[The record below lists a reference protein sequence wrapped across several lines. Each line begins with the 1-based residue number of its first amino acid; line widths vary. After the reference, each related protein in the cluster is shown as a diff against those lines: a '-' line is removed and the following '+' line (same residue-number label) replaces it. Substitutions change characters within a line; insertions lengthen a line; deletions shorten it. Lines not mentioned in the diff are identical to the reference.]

1 MTSFGRHEMEALLA
15 PQEPPCISVF
25 LPTPRP
31 SASSDGEG
39 VRLRNLLRQAEER
52 LPEGPQRATL
62 IEPLVDAARADDERR
77 LARGPARGLALFR
90 SAALFARHWLPVTV
104 PEKVVVADTFHVRP
118 LLRFLQDDQ
127 RYYVLAL
134 SQHHVALYEGTA
146 YSLEPVEVA
155 GLPASLDEAGLGP
168 REGPVFLQL
177 RRAGRGRTTFHGHG
191 GPETAHKGDLPRF
204 FRAVD
209 RALWPRLR
217 GERAPLILAGVAA
230 HWPVYRAVSRY
241 PHVAAVG
248 IEGNAA
254 DLGAGELR
262 ERAAG
267 HAREIVHARD
277 ERVLRD
283 FARAR
288 RKGLGAV
295 GVEAVAAHAARGR
308 VRLLLLPGGVPVWG
322 SLDVVSGRV
331 TRSDGPVEN
340 KDDVLDDVAE
350 LVLRRGGDVLAVPAE
365 RMPDGSEAAALLRW

>member
-1 MTSFGRHEMEALLA
+1 MAPFGRHDLEALLA
-15 PQEPPCISVF
+15 PQEPPCVSVF
-25 LPTPRP
+25 LPTSRP
-31 SASSDGEG
+31 ATHADGDG

-52 LPEGPQRATL
+52 LPASVDRAVL
-62 IEPLVDAARADDERR
+62 IEPFADAARPDAEGR
-77 LARGPARGLALFR
+77 PARGLALFR
-90 SAALFARHWLPVTV
+90 SVAFFARHWLPTPV

-118 LLRFLQDDQ
+118 LLRFLQDDR

-134 SQHHVALYEGTA
+134 GRNHVAFYEGTP

-155 GLPASLDEAGLGP
+155 GLPASLDEAEPGP
-168 REGPVFLQL
+168 KEGPAFLQR
-177 RRAGRGRTTFHGHG
+177 RRAGRGRTSFH
-191 GPETAHKGDLPRF
+191 GDLPRF

-217 GERAPLILAGVAA
+217 GERSPLILVGVAA
-230 HWPVYRAVSRY
+230 HWPAYRAVSRY
-241 PHVAAVG
+241 PHVAALG

-254 DLGAGELR
+254 DLGVAELR
-262 ERAAG
+262 ERAAA
-267 HAREIVHARD
+267 HAREIFRARD

-288 RKGLGAV
+288 RRGLGAV

-322 SLDVVSGRV
+322 SLDAVSGQV
-331 TRSDGPVEN
+331 TRADGPVEN
-340 KDDVLDDVAE
+340 KDDVLDDLAE
-350 LVLRRGGDVLAVPAE
+350 VVLRRGGDVMALPAE